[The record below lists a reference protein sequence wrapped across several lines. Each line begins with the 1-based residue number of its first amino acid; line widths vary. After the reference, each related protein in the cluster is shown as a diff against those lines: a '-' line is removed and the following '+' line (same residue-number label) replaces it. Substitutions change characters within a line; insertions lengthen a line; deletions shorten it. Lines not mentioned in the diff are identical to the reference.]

1 VPVIHWLRVEV
12 TKRGHRRYE
21 WRLLDWKGM
30 SDTDSTEHYKANY
43 DATEYTADCRGR
55 GGTYC
60 RQGVAE
66 LHAQDVRVAYE
77 HRLGEC
83 WRPCSSSSG
92 TNRRTLSGHS
102 TCSRHGPRT
111 RRTYEQPAPCRTRTT
126 DPPHNL
132 GSPRSGRSGAP
143 PALAGG
149 GPVRS

>member
-1 VPVIHWLRVEV
+1 MTFL

-77 HRLGEC
+77 HRLGDVLEAVLELFGHK
-83 WRPCSSSSG
+83 PQDLE
-92 TNRRTLSGHS
+92 RTLDLLKA
-102 TCSRHGPRT
+102 RAEDAEDLRAA
-111 RRTYEQPAPCRTRTT
+111 RAVLDE
-126 DPPHNL
+126 DD
-132 GSPRSGRSGAP
+132 
-143 PALAGG
+143 
-149 GPVRS
+149 